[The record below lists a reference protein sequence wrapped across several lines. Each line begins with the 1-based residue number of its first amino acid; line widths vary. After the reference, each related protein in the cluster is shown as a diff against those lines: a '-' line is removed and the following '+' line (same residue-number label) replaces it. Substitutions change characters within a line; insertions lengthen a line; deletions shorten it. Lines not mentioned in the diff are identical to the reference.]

1 MIMGMEVALALVG
14 LYLLVMGKSWG
25 KDSISHWQFRLLGA
39 FLLAVFPVMIAIGMV
54 IGIVWALQHP
64 GASTEQL
71 KEGIK
76 WPAMGAEFLTV
87 IVWTLIGFFWEK
99 SIKRKAQAA
108 LSAPAGPAPSPLAAS
123 PRPTGY

>member
-14 LYLLVMGKSWG
+14 LYLLIMGKSWG
-25 KDSISHWQFRLLGA
+25 KDSISHWQFRLLGG

-64 GASTEQL
+64 GASAEQL

-87 IVWTLIGFFWEK
+87 IVWTLIGIFWEK
-99 SIKRKAQAA
+99 AIKRKAHAA
-108 LSAPAGPAPSPLAAS
+108 LNAAPGSPAPTFATS
-123 PRPTGY
+123 PRPF